1 MNERLTALAELS
13 EWADV
18 TITPDMEI
26 LANGRAYALLSESE
40 RWRVDA
46 HIAAAISH
54 FSGLKLL
61 VLDRADVLVGPE
73 RDRLLYWLDDLA
85 YSQQIDTAL
94 VFMSLKAAP
103 AGLPESIEA
112 FWVEDG
118 QVAAVAPRTVREAA

>member
-1 MNERLTALAELS
+1 
-13 EWADV
+13 
-18 TITPDMEI
+18 I
-26 LANGRAYALLSESE
+26 LADGRAYALLSESE

-46 HIAAAISH
+46 HIAEAISH

-85 YSQQIDTAL
+85 YTDQIDTAL
-94 VFMSLKAAP
+94 VFMSLKTP
-103 AGLPESIEA
+103 PGGLPEAIEA

-118 QVAAVAPRTVREAA
+118 QVAPAAQHAIREAA